1 MAKKNRD
8 IDDNIDDFD
17 DFATGSYSN
26 LNKLLDNVDDVD
38 DELDDDDDDE
48 YDDNL
53 DEEIFEDKNK
63 KGISNIKPKLMGK
76 HSLVH
81 DNIFKGKKID
91 KSKEP
96 DEEYI
101 IKNAGGS
108 FDIGEDSLE
117 YEESRHNME
126 YHRNVKLQN
135 DIYACLK
142 QHTDI
147 KFTGPRRKCSQ
158 YDFNNYFKIL
168 LTDLKEGGY
177 TYTEIFIE
185 LSLYFS
191 DNTWA
196 VYLMLDSEYKNIII
210 NELKD
215 KRGIS
220 EINKINFI

>member
-8 IDDNIDDFD
+8 EFDNLDEFD
-17 DFATGSYSN
+17 DFATGNYTGMRDM
-26 LNKLLDNVDDVD
+26 LDN
-38 DELDDDDDDE
+38 DEDE
-48 YDDNL
+48 DFDEDDDNL
-53 DEEIFEDKNK
+53 DDEIFEDSKNK
-63 KGISNIKPKLMGK
+63 KGISNVKPKLMGK
-76 HSLVH
+76 HSLQH

-91 KSKEP
+91 KSKDIE
-96 DEEYI
+96 EEYI

-108 FDIGEDSLE
+108 FDIGEDTLE
-117 YEESRHNME
+117 YEESRNSLD
-126 YHRNVKLQN
+126 YHRNNKLQK
-135 DIYACLK
+135 DIFECLK
-142 QHTDI
+142 GQTDI

-168 LTDLKEGGY
+168 LSDLSECGY

-191 DNTWA
+191 DNTWS
-196 VYLMLDSEYKNIII
+196 VFLMLNNDYKNIII

-220 EINKINFI
+220 EIDKIDFV